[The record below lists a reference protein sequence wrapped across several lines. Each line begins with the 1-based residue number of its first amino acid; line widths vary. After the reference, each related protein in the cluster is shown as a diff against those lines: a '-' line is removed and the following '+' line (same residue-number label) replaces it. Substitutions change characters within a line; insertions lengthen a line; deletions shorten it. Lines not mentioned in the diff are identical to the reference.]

1 MNAIT
6 LRMYNKPVRILAR
19 YESILL
25 VYKII
30 TNHQFSFQT
39 IQQVTGRST
48 RQGVMF
54 YFGNGYNST
63 SDVNVILDIA
73 NDYYNKMS
81 HETRFAATA
90 FNFKAR
96 LGLELLKVDEEF
108 RLLSSFFR

>member
-73 NDYYNKMS
+73 NDYYKKMS
-81 HETRFAATA
+81 HEAVAANCLQFQGQTWTGIVES
-90 FNFKAR
+90 R
-96 LGLELLKVDEEF
+96 
-108 RLLSSFFR
+108 